1 MVGLNYMNN
10 ETNKWEENLKKFRKE
25 FLVKSEPE
33 DYIHVGLN
41 DSCQY
46 SDLVREIKNLLKE
59 QEAPMGVSQ
68 WRELG
73 KKYGYDKYFEEKMI
87 EKIENTP
94 IEMAHTYGSENAG
107 EYRAFDAGQEDYKQ
121 RILNKF
127 K

>member
-1 MVGLNYMNN
+1 MNK
-10 ETNKWEENLKKFRKE
+10 ETNKWEEEFNKE
-25 FLVKSEPE
+25 FLRFFQSKGAGSE
-33 DYIHVGLN
+33 YVGIK
-41 DSCQY
+41 QF
-46 SDLVREIKNLLKE
+46 IKNLLKE